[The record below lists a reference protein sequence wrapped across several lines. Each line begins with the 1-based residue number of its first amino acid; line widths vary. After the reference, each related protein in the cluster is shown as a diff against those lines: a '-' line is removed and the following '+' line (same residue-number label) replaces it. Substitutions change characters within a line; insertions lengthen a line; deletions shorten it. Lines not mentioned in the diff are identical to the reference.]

1 MQKHFHRII
10 KTLWNQ
16 QGFFVCP
23 CRVIRSMFSTL
34 ALALGTS
41 DVTWTTC
48 YYTPEHWDVTR
59 SQGDEQQIK
68 CVTGNA
74 CVLSG
79 WVSRGRQ
86 DVYVARSLW
95 TRVRV
100 LDEPG
105 MKVKEYL
112 MAGWQAQAAGL
123 QKEKKRCIWFWYFS
137 LAASVYPATPC
148 TNSKNKASATQQQ
161 QLVSALESVQILS
174 QPKSRRSWTL
184 WKNTDFSPNCLQ
196 LLCEQKWILL
206 SVQVSWSQHL
216 ISRPYHEWTSNEA
229 SCWLKRVL
237 DGGLEAEQRAV
248 NQWTFKAIRVFVCE
262 RR

>member
-48 YYTPEHWDVTR
+48 YYAPENWDVTR

-112 MAGWQAQAAGL
+112 MAGWQARAAGL

-148 TNSKNKASATQQQ
+148 TNGKNKASATQQQ
-161 QLVSALESVQILS
+161 QLQSSISVCPGICSDSL
-174 QPKSRRSWTL
+174 TA
-184 WKNTDFSPNCLQ
+184 
-196 LLCEQKWILL
+196 QK
-206 SVQVSWSQHL
+206 
-216 ISRPYHEWTSNEA
+216 
-229 SCWLKRVL
+229 
-237 DGGLEAEQRAV
+237 
-248 NQWTFKAIRVFVCE
+248 
-262 RR
+262 